1 MESRPRRNNQ
11 KRNNKRATTII
22 RTMQAYDS
30 ALSSK
35 AFGDL
40 ADPGLIVAYQS
51 HQDAL
56 RFLTA
61 ALGRGN
67 GVALLRGPSG
77 SGKSTTLREQ
87 FAALARDSAVA
98 MVEGE
103 QLTPRSL
110 VKIMLEQFGIDV
122 PPLDDDQRLLQRLSA
137 FLTEKALAGETPVL
151 IIDDVDKASSSV
163 LRLLNWL
170 AALESRDRFGLRL
183 LLAGQDRLLSLV
195 NDHGMRHLARRHP
208 ALYSLNPLT
217 EQETVSYLRTRWIAA
232 GRNDG
237 EDAFSLDV
245 CARLHEV
252 SGGWPGSLNS
262 CAIAVADGLARQ
274 APSQQVPSLHV
285 TRDGRTLASYDLTK
299 HEYVIGRSD
308 LADIVIEDT
317 YISKVHAMLKV
328 YGNAV
333 MLIDLNSTNG
343 TSVNS
348 RMVQKTVLRSNDI
361 ITLGHYKI
369 KVENVPALSAEMEE
383 EVQAS
388 DTMRMK
394 NLGDLRRARA
404 RRTIRVL
411 KHK

>member
-1 MESRPRRNNQ
+1 MESPPRRNNQ
-11 KRNNKRATTII
+11 KRNNEGATTII
-22 RTMQAYDS
+22 KTMQAYDS

-40 ADPGLIVAYQS
+40 ADPGLVVAYQS

-61 ALGRGN
+61 VLERGN
-67 GVALLRGPSG
+67 GVALLRGPTG

-87 FAALARDSAVA
+87 FAALARNNVVA

-103 QLTPRSL
+103 PLTPRTL

-122 PPLDDDQRLLQRLSA
+122 PPLDDDQQLLQRLTA
-137 FLTEKALAGETPVL
+137 FLTETLHAGKTPVL
-151 IIDDVDKASSSV
+151 VIDDADKASSSV

-170 AALESRDRFGLRL
+170 AALESRDRFVLRI
-183 LLAGQDRLLSLV
+183 LLAGQDRLLSIV
-195 NDHGMRHLARRHP
+195 NDHGMRHFARRHP
-208 ALYSLNPLT
+208 ALYSLNPLS
-217 EQETVSYLRTRWIAA
+217 EQEAVSYLRTRWIAA

-237 EDAFSLDV
+237 EDVFSLDV
-245 CARLHEV
+245 CARLHEL
-252 SGGWPGSLNS
+252 SAGWPGSLNA
-262 CAIAVADGLARQ
+262 CAVAVADSLARRE
-274 APSQQVPSLHV
+274 PSHRVPSLRV
-285 TRDGRTLASYDLTK
+285 TRDGKTLASYELTK

-308 LADIVIEDT
+308 LADIVIADT

-348 RMVQKTVLRSNDI
+348 RIVQKTVLRSNDI

-404 RRTIRVL
+404 RRTIKVL

>member
-1 MESRPRRNNQ
+1 
-11 KRNNKRATTII
+11 
-22 RTMQAYDS
+22 MQAYDS
-30 ALSSK
+30 ALSSR

-61 ALGRGN
+61 ALGRDN
-67 GVALLRGPSG
+67 GVALLRGPAG

-87 FAALARDSAVA
+87 FGRLARDSTVA
-98 MVEGE
+98 MVHGE
-103 QLTPRSL
+103 LLTPRTL

-122 PPLDDDQRLLQRLSA
+122 PPLNDDQQLLQRLTS
-137 FLTEKALAGETPVL
+137 FLTEKLHAGTTPIL
-151 IIDDVDKASSSV
+151 IIDDADKASSSV

-170 AALESRDRFGLRL
+170 AALESRDRFVLRIV
-183 LLAGQDRLLSLV
+183 LAGQDGLTTIV
-195 NDHGMRHLARRHP
+195 NDHGMRHFARRHP
-208 ALYSLNPLT
+208 AVYSLNPLS

-237 EDAFSLDV
+237 EDVFSLDV
-245 CARLHEV
+245 CAHLHEV
-252 SGGWPGSLNS
+252 SAGWPGSLNS
-262 CAIAVADGLARQ
+262 CGVAVADRLAKRD
-274 APSQQVPSLHV
+274 PSQRVPALHV
-285 TRDGRTLASYDLTK
+285 TRDGKTLASYDLTK
-299 HEYVIGRSD
+299 HEYVIGRSE
-308 LADIVIEDT
+308 LADIVIADT

-404 RRTIRVL
+404 RRTIKVL
-411 KHK
+411 KHQ

>member
-1 MESRPRRNNQ
+1 MESRPRINNQ
-11 KRNNKRATTII
+11 KRDNDGATRII
-22 RTMQAYDS
+22 KTMQAHDS

-67 GVALLRGPSG
+67 GVALLRGPAG
-77 SGKSTTLREQ
+77 SGKSTTLREK
-87 FAALARDSAVA
+87 FALLVRDGAVA
-98 MVEGE
+98 MVEGD
-103 QLTPRSL
+103 QLTPRTL
-110 VKIMLEQFGIDV
+110 VKIMLEQFGAEV
-122 PPLDDDQRLLQRLSA
+122 PPLDDDQRLLQQLSA
-137 FLTEKALAGETPVL
+137 FLTEKANAGKTPVL
-151 IIDDVDKASSSV
+151 IIDDADKASPSV

-170 AALESRDRFGLRL
+170 AALEYRDRFVLRI
-183 LLAGQDRLLSLV
+183 LLAGQDRLLDIV
-195 NDHGMRHLARRHP
+195 NDHGMRHVARRHP
-208 ALYSLNPLT
+208 VLYSLNPLT
-217 EQETVSYLRTRWIAA
+217 EQEAVSYLRTRWIAA

-237 EDAFSLDV
+237 EDVFSLDV

-252 SGGWPGSLNS
+252 SAGWPGSLNS
-262 CAIAVADGLARQ
+262 CAVAVTDRLAQRE
-274 APSQQVPSLHV
+274 PSQRLPSLRV
-285 TRDGRTLASYDLTK
+285 TRAGKTLASYELTK

-308 LADIVIEDT
+308 LADIVIADT

-343 TSVNS
+343 TTVNS

-369 KVENVPALSAEMEE
+369 KVENVPVLSAEMEE

-404 RRTIRVL
+404 RRTIKVL

>member
-1 MESRPRRNNQ
+1 
-11 KRNNKRATTII
+11 
-22 RTMQAYDS
+22 MQAHDS

-35 AFGDL
+35 AFGNL

-51 HQDAL
+51 HQDAQ
-56 RFLTA
+56 RFLA
-61 ALGRGN
+61 EALARDN
-67 GVALLRGPSG
+67 GVALLRGPTG

-87 FAALARDSAVA
+87 FGSVARDGAIA
-98 MVEGE
+98 MVAGE
-103 QLTPRSL
+103 PLTARTL
-110 VKIMLEQFGIDV
+110 VKIMLEQFGVDV
-122 PPLDDDQRLLQRLSA
+122 PPLNDDQQLLQRLSS
-137 FLTEKALAGETPVL
+137 FLTEKSQAGTAPVL
-151 IIDDVDKASSSV
+151 IIDDADKASSSV

-170 AALESRDRFGLRL
+170 AALESRDRFVLRI
-183 LLAGQDRLLSLV
+183 LLAGQDHLMTLV
-195 NDHGMRHLARRHP
+195 NDHGMRHFARRHP
-208 ALYSLNPLT
+208 AVYSLNPLSG
-217 EQETVSYLRTRWIAA
+217 QEAVSYLRTRWIAA

-237 EDAFSLDV
+237 EDVFSLDV
-245 CARLHEV
+245 CERLHEV

-262 CAIAVADGLARQ
+262 CASAVADRLARHE
-274 APSQQVPSLHV
+274 PSQGVPCVHV
-285 TRDGRTLASYDLTK
+285 TRDGQTLASYNLTK

-308 LADIVIEDT
+308 LADIVIADT

-361 ITLGHYKI
+361 ITLGHFKI

-404 RRTIRVL
+404 RRTIKVL

>member
-11 KRNNKRATTII
+11 KRNNDWAIKIKK
-22 RTMQAYDS
+22 TMQAYDS

-56 RFLTA
+56 RFLGA
-61 ALGRGN
+61 ALERAN
-67 GVALLRGPSG
+67 GVALLRGPRG
-77 SGKSTTLREQ
+77 SGKTTTLREQ
-87 FAALARDSAVA
+87 FATLARDSAVA

-103 QLTPRSL
+103 QLTPRTL
-110 VKIMLEQFGIDV
+110 VKIMLEQFGVDV

-137 FLTEKALAGETPVL
+137 FLTEQAYAGKMPVL
-151 IIDDVDKASSSV
+151 IIDDADKASSSV

-170 AALESRDRFGLRL
+170 AALESRSRFVLRI
-183 LLAGQDRLLSLV
+183 LLAGQDRLLTLV
-195 NDHGMRHLARRHP
+195 NDHGMRHVARRHP
-208 ALYSLNPLT
+208 ALYSLNPLS
-217 EQETVSYLRTRWIAA
+217 EQESVSYLRTRWIAA

-245 CARLHEV
+245 CASLYEV
-252 SGGWPGSLNS
+252 SAGWPGSLNA
-262 CAIAVADGLARQ
+262 CAITVADSLARQ
-274 APSQQVPSLHV
+274 EPSHEMPSLRV

-404 RRTIRVL
+404 RRTIKVL